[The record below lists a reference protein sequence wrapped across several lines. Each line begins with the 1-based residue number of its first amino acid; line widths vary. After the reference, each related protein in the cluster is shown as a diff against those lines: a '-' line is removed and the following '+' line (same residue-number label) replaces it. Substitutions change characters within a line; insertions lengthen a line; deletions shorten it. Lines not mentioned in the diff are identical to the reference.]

1 MMKHKIVTRYIL
13 RIIPLIF
20 TLLIIS
26 GAILYYFEKDNII
39 RQRRQLYEDMHHRLS
54 SGMQTWMDAQRAVAK
69 TIAEQRVI
77 IEACSDPKNSEIIR
91 ESRKYLHD
99 IRTQHPYYENIF
111 IISEEEIVMRQSPEF
126 VLSHP
131 VKKNGKIIGAVN
143 IAIQSG
149 YIADTLSDQAAKN
162 DKGCH
167 TESLLKVLIAAGCAF
182 FILIGI
188 GVVFITHIVFVKPI
202 RRASEA
208 AQRLSTYDLTVSVNS
223 RREDEIGQLLNFLK
237 LMAERF
243 REVISMISDTAQ
255 KLTGSISDISSEIS
269 DQASIASEQS
279 ASVSQITATMA
290 QLSSSFTQIAEH
302 SDSVAKIA
310 DKSLQNTKEG
320 ADAVKNIMVKMDDI
334 HKDNQKNISQ
344 IIDLGKKSKEISKVM
359 EIINTITD
367 QTKLIAFNA
376 ALEAT
381 SAGDAGKRF
390 GVVAMEIRRLAD
402 SVMES
407 TDEIESKISEIQSA
421 VDNMIVASEKS
432 TRGILQG
439 LEYSTQTA
447 AKLTDIVK
455 GSQTT
460 VDAAKQ
466 ISLSTQQ
473 QKIASEQVL
482 IALREIDKGAE
493 QSSRSISHLS
503 LISKILTELSDN
515 LRQLTDKFVL
525 VSVKK

>member
-1 MMKHKIVTRYIL
+1 MMKHKIVICYIL

-20 TLLIIS
+20 TLLLIF
-26 GAILYYFEKDNII
+26 GAILYFFEKDNIV
-39 RQRRQLYEDMHHRLS
+39 RQHRRLYEDMRHNLS
-54 SGMQTWMDAQRAVAK
+54 SGMKTWVEEQKAVAK

-77 IEACSDPKNSEIIR
+77 IEACSDPKNPEIIR

-99 IRTQHPYYENIF
+99 IRTQHPHYENVF
-111 IISEEEIVMRQSPEF
+111 LIISEEEIVMRQSPEF

-149 YIADTLSDQAAKN
+149 YIADAVSDQAAKN
-162 DKGCH
+162 DNGCH
-167 TESLLKVLIAAGCAF
+167 TEYLLKMLIAVGCAF
-182 FILIGI
+182 FILLGI
-188 GVVFITHIVFVKPI
+188 GVIFITHIVFVKPI

-243 REVISMISDTAQ
+243 RDVISMISDTAQ
-255 KLTGSISDISSEIS
+255 KLTGSIGDISSEIS

-310 DKSLQNTKEG
+310 DESLQNTKKG

-376 ALEAT
+376 ALEAS

-421 VDNMIVASEKS
+421 VDNMIVGSEKS

-503 LISKILTELSDN
+503 LISNILTELSDN

-525 VSVKK
+525 VKK

>member
-1 MMKHKIVTRYIL
+1 MKHRIVIRYIL

-20 TLLIIS
+20 GLLLIS
-26 GAILYYFEKDNII
+26 GAILYFFEKNNII
-39 RQRRQLYEDMHHRLS
+39 CQHQRLHEHIRHNLS
-54 SGMQTWMDAQRAVAK
+54 SEMKQWVEAQIAVAK
-69 TIAEQRVI
+69 TIAEQPVI
-77 IEACSDPKNSEIIR
+77 VEACSDPKNPEIIR

-99 IRTQHPYYENIF
+99 IQTQYPHYDNIWLAEEAIRHP
-111 IISEEEIVMRQSPEF
+111 PEF
-126 VLSHP
+126 ILSHP

-143 IAIQSG
+143 IAIQSD
-149 YIADTLSDQAAKN
+149 YIANAAMDRVIKGDNTDYDTAY
-162 DKGCH
+162 H
-167 TESLLKVLIAAGCAF
+167 LKTLAAAGTAF
-182 FILIGI
+182 FILLGI
-188 GVVFITHIVFVKPI
+188 ALVVIAHLMFVKPI
-202 RRASEA
+202 QKASQA
-208 AQRLSTYDLTVSVNS
+208 AQRLSTYDLTVSMDS
-223 RREDEIGQLLNFLK
+223 RREDEIGHLLKFLK

-255 KLTGSISDISSEIS
+255 KLTGSINDISSEIS

-376 ALEAT
+376 ALEAS
-381 SAGDAGKRF
+381 SAGAAGKRF

-402 SVMES
+402 NVMES

-455 GSQTT
+455 GSQAT
-460 VDAAKQ
+460 VDAARQ

-493 QSSRSISHLS
+493 QSSLSISHLS
-503 LISKILTELSDN
+503 SISKILTDLSEN
-515 LRQLTDKFVL
+515 LQQLTDKFVL
-525 VSVKK
+525 QRSSTE